1 MSDFNLLNS
10 FDDFNALKTQDMA
23 TNAMSQLDAQS
34 RKIHIRWHK
43 EGSRS
48 ITILEG
54 LDDDL
59 DIVRISR
66 AMKKHFS
73 CSTSIHPDKQSG
85 TDVIKL
91 QGDQREN
98 IKMWL
103 VAQEILTEAEAKT
116 RIVMHG

>member
-1 MSDFNLLNS
+1 MADFSLLS
-10 FDDFNALKTQDMA
+10 SELTTQDL
-23 TNAMSQLDAQS
+23 TSTVMSQLDAQS

-59 DIVRISR
+59 DIVRIAK

-73 CSTSIHPDKQSG
+73 CSSSIHTDKQSG
-85 TDVIKL
+85 SEVIKL

-98 IKMWL
+98 IRAWL
-103 VAQEILTEAEAKT
+103 IAQEILTDAEAKL

>member
-1 MSDFNLLNS
+1 MAEFNQLNS
-10 FDDFNALKTQDMA
+10 FDDFDALKNGDLA
-23 TNAMSQLDAQS
+23 TNAISQLDAQS

-59 DIVRISR
+59 DIVRIAK

-73 CSTSIHPDKQSG
+73 CSTSIHKDKQSE
-85 TDVIKL
+85 TEVIKL

-98 IKMWL
+98 IKDWL
-103 VAQEILTEAEAKT
+103 VAQEILTEPEAKL

>member
-1 MSDFNLLNS
+1 MTDFTLLNS
-10 FDDFNALKTQDMA
+10 FSDFDTLKTQDLA
-23 TNAMSQLDAQS
+23 TNAITQLDAQS

-59 DIVRISR
+59 DIVRIAK

-73 CSTSIHPDKQSG
+73 CSSSIHTDKQSG
-85 TDVIKL
+85 SDVIKL

-98 IKMWL
+98 IKEWL
-103 VAQEILTEAEAKT
+103 IAQEILTEPEAKM